1 MVRKRTKYSDTFKAE
16 AVKMVIDGSRPIATV
31 ANELDINPGTLGV
44 WVNKYRDAHPSEE
57 DPLTPAER
65 IQFRELQAENRE
77 LRMKNEF
84 LGKAASFFAQEYR

>member
-44 WVNKYRDAHPSEE
+44 WVNKYRDAHPIEE

-65 IQFRELQAENRE
+65 IQFRE

>member
-44 WVNKYRDAHPSEE
+44 CQQVP
-57 DPLTPAER
+57 
-65 IQFRELQAENRE
+65 
-77 LRMKNEF
+77 
-84 LGKAASFFAQEYR
+84 